1 MPKPAAPAPPVL
13 VVHKPA
19 APPPPKPA
27 PEPAPTPVV
36 TPPPAQPKVVAR
48 PTYHAMTRKPV
59 EHHISPVTFT
69 LMTAAPAVLAIVA
82 LRPR

>member
-1 MPKPAAPAPPVL
+1 MPRPAYRSTVRKPA
-13 VVHKPA
+13 
-19 APPPPKPA
+19 
-27 PEPAPTPVV
+27 
-36 TPPPAQPKVVAR
+36 
-48 PTYHAMTRKPV
+48 

>member
-1 MPKPAAPAPPVL
+1 MPRPAY
-13 VVHKPA
+13 HTA
-19 APPPPKPA
+19 A
-27 PEPAPTPVV
+27 
-36 TPPPAQPKVVAR
+36 
-48 PTYHAMTRKPV
+48 RKPV

>member
-1 MPKPAAPAPPVL
+1 VPEAPEQA
-13 VVHKPA
+13 
-19 APPPPKPA
+19 PPKPA
-27 PEPAPTPVV
+27 PVPSRAQAAPAPAVV
-36 TPPPAQPKVVAR
+36 PPPPPPPPAKKPVPR
-48 PTYHAMTRKPV
+48 PAYRAATAKPV

>member
-1 MPKPAAPAPPVL
+1 M
-13 VVHKPA
+13 
-19 APPPPKPA
+19 
-27 PEPAPTPVV
+27 
-36 TPPPAQPKVVAR
+36 AR
-48 PTYHAMTRKPV
+48 PAYRTAAAKRP

>member
-1 MPKPAAPAPPVL
+1 MKLPA
-13 VVHKPA
+13 
-19 APPPPKPA
+19 
-27 PEPAPTPVV
+27 PVV
-36 TPPPAQPKVVAR
+36 TPPPPPPKKPVAR
-48 PTYHAMTRKPV
+48 PAYRTAAAKRP